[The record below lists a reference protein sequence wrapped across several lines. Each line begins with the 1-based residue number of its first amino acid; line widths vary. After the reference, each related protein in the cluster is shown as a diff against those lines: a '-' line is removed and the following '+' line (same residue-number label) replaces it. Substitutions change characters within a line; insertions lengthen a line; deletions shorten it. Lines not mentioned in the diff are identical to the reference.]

1 MVGKPFWA
9 ESRDKLRALF
19 VLLEENF
26 FTFV

>member
-1 MVGKPFWA
+1 MVGKLFWA
-9 ESRDKLRALF
+9 ESRDKLRVLF